1 MGGRL
6 CRLSSKR
13 AEKTRAIIPIA
24 LINFLIQVFHNQ
36 PRSITLPLKLPTL
49 GRNNNFTI
57 KLLHPHQAIFGEYLI
72 QHVSGYLMPLKSQ
85 KNIWF
90 VAPSWFVFSHLPFFS
105 LLVTIE
111 V

>member
-1 MGGRL
+1 M
-6 CRLSSKR
+6 
-13 AEKTRAIIPIA
+13 
-24 LINFLIQVFHNQ
+24 
-36 PRSITLPLKLPTL
+36 
-49 GRNNNFTI
+49 
-57 KLLHPHQAIFGEYLI
+57 LLHPHQAIFGEYLI